1 MGITFELR
9 ARRDK
14 MWAEGGVNGDGNG
27 HADEAN
33 GNAQGHVNEDQDH
46 ERTGLLANER

>member
-9 ARRDK
+9 ARRNK
-14 MWAEGGVNGDGNG
+14 KAGEEGVSGDGNG
-27 HADEAN
+27 HVDEAN
-33 GNAQGHVNEDQDH
+33 GIVRGHVHGEQDH

>member
-9 ARRDK
+9 ARRK
-14 MWAEGGVNGDGNG
+14 GIAGEGGVNADSNG

-33 GNAQGHVNEDQDH
+33 GSAQEHVNGEEDH
-46 ERTGLLANER
+46 ERTGLLRNER

>member
-9 ARRDK
+9 ARRNK
-14 MWAEGGVNGDGNG
+14 TAGEEGVSGDGNG

-33 GNAQGHVNEDQDH
+33 GNAQGHVNREQDH